1 MAERPHRSN
10 RNPRYANRNNDC
22 NNNNNE
28 DTPPPA
34 RVGLSREDLM
44 AIATIVATTLQGMS
58 HLNTNTNQP
67 PPPPPPNGIKHH
79 YESLR
84 RNRVPTFDGNPDPEV
99 GQGWLKNI
107 ETQLQLLEVPNEL
120 KVTVV
125 TPFLE
130 EKAAKWWETISA
142 NMTEVG
148 PITWQRFREAFLK
161 QYYPSELRLKLLSE
175 FENFTQTPDMSVV
188 EYTSK
193 FNSLGTYAPAIMADD
208 ILKMHRFKRG
218 LNRRI
223 QSALAVY
230 QPTSFDDLMGAAIR
244 AETDI
249 KSREDENKN
258 KRPLTGQSFQGK
270 QPVKRSNQSSGPFK
284 RTPSNSTTT
293 FSSIKPCPLC
303 NYRHIGECRR
313 NTGAC
318 FNCGKMGH
326 RIANCPE
333 PLKKMTWSNTNATP
347 NKPKENKTNARMFA
361 ITQEEADDA
370 NDVVAGTIIINKISA
385 YVLFDCGATHSF
397 ISKRYTKKLGL
408 IPEILVEP
416 FRIATPTS
424 KTIETH
430 KIHRNCI
437 VYINEH
443 TFNAELI
450 QVNMVEFDVILG
462 MDWLSK
468 SHAIVDCRRKIIKLR
483 TPSQKEITYHG
494 KAKKRKFLLSA
505 SQTWKAMKSGEIV
518 YLAMVNEVKE
528 GVELKIEDIPVVQ
541 KFSDV
546 FPEELPG
553 MVPDREIEF
562 EINLVLGAT
571 PISKAPYR
579 MAPAELNELKEQ
591 LQELLD
597 KKQIRPTAFM
607 DLMNRVFKPFL
618 DKFVVVFI
626 DDILVYSPSEEDH
639 KEHLHLTLQMLREK
653 ELYAKFKKCEFW
665 LKSVTFLGHII
676 SKEGVSVDPKKV
688 EAITGWPRPKAVT
701 EIRSFLGLA
710 GYYRKFVEGFS
721 SIATPLTKLTQK
733 NSKFN
738 WSEEC
743 EKSFQTLKEKLASTP
758 VLVLHTEDKS
768 FTIYSDASKEG
779 LGCVRMQE
787 GRVIAYASRQLKP
800 YEKNY
805 PGHDLELAAVVFA
818 LKIWRHYLYGAKCEI
833 FTDHQSL
840 KYLFTQKELNMRQRR
855 WIELLKDYDLTIS
868 YHPGK
873 ADKVADALSRKNM
886 VKVIL
891 ASLSAQPC
899 FQETVKLRQNQDPT
913 LTKLKEQFKEK
924 KSQDLHIDEKGVLWM
939 KGRLCVPNIENL

>member
-1 MAERPHRSN
+1 MESN
-10 RNPRYANRNNDC
+10 
-22 NNNNNE
+22 
-28 DTPPPA
+28 
-34 RVGLSREDLM
+34 
-44 AIATIVATTLQGMS
+44 TIMNLFGGT
-58 HLNTNTNQP
+58 
-67 PPPPPPNGIKHH
+67 
-79 YESLR
+79 ESQQ
-84 RNRVPTFDGNPDPEV
+84 FDGNPDPEV

-161 QYYPSELRLKLLSE
+161 QYYPAELRLKLLSE

-218 LNRRI
+218 LNSHI

-230 QPTSFDDLMGAAIR
+230 QPTGFVDLMGAAIR

-249 KSREDENKN
+249 KRREDENKN
-258 KRPLTGQSFQGK
+258 KRPLTGQAFQGK

-284 RTPSNSTTT
+284 GTPSNSTTT

-347 NKPKENKTNARMFA
+347 NKPKENKTNARMFV

-370 NDVVAGTIIINKISA
+370 NDVVAGTIIINKIAA

-397 ISKRYTKKLGL
+397 ISKRFTKKLGL

-494 KAKKRKFLLSA
+494 KAKKRKSLLSA

-541 KFSDV
+541 EFSDV

-562 EINLVLGAT
+562 EINLVPGAT
-571 PISKAPYR
+571 PISKTPYR

-591 LQELLD
+591 LQE
-597 KKQIRPTAFM
+597 
-607 DLMNRVFKPFL
+607 VFKPFL

-639 KEHLHLTLQMLREK
+639 KAHLQLTLQMLREK

-688 EAITGWPRPKAVT
+688 EAITGWPRPKTVT

-758 VLVLHTEDKS
+758 VLVLPTEDKS

-779 LGCVRMQE
+779 LGCVLTKE

-805 PGHDLELAAVVFA
+805 LTHDLELAAVVFA

-873 ADKVADALSRKNM
+873 ANKVADALSRKNM
-886 VKVIL
+886 GKVIL

-899 FQETVKLRQNQDPT
+899 LQETIKLRQNQDPA
-913 LTKLKEQFKEK
+913 LKKT
-924 KSQDLHIDEKGVLWM
+924 
-939 KGRLCVPNIENL
+939 

>member
-1 MAERPHRSN
+1 
-10 RNPRYANRNNDC
+10 
-22 NNNNNE
+22 
-28 DTPPPA
+28 
-34 RVGLSREDLM
+34 
-44 AIATIVATTLQGMS
+44 
-58 HLNTNTNQP
+58 
-67 PPPPPPNGIKHH
+67 
-79 YESLR
+79 
-84 RNRVPTFDGNPDPEV
+84 
-99 GQGWLKNI
+99 
-107 ETQLQLLEVPNEL
+107 
-120 KVTVV
+120 
-125 TPFLE
+125 
-130 EKAAKWWETISA
+130 
-142 NMTEVG
+142 MTEVG

-161 QYYPSELRLKLLSE
+161 QYYPAELRLKLLSE

-188 EYTSK
+188 EYTFK

-218 LNRRI
+218 LNSHI

-230 QPTSFDDLMGAAIR
+230 QSTGFDDLMGAATR

-249 KSREDENKN
+249 KRREDENKN
-258 KRPLTGQSFQGK
+258 KRPLTVQSFQGK
-270 QPVKRSNQSSGPFK
+270 QQVKRSNQSSGPFK
-284 RTPSNSTTT
+284 GTPSNSTTT

-303 NYRHIGECRR
+303 NYRHIEECRK

-361 ITQEEADDA
+361 ITQEEADEA

-385 YVLFDCGATHSF
+385 YVLFDCDATHSF
-397 ISKRYTKKLGL
+397 ISKRFTKKLGL
-408 IPEILVEP
+408 IPEILVESS
-416 FRIATPTS
+416 S

-468 SHAIVDCRRKIIKLR
+468 SHAIVNCRRKIIKLR

-494 KAKKRKFLLSA
+494 KAKKRKSLLSA

-528 GVELKIEDIPVVQ
+528 GVKLKIEDIPVVQ
-541 KFSDV
+541 EFLDF

-562 EINLVLGAT
+562 EINLVPGAT

-591 LQELLD
+591 LQELYPLPRIDDLFDQLKGATVFSKLD
-597 KKQIRPTAFM
+597 LRTGDHQLKVKPEDVPKTAFRTRYGHYEFTVMSFGLINAPVAFM
-607 DLMNRVFKPFL
+607 DLMNKVFKPFL

-626 DDILVYSPSEEDH
+626 DDIFLYSPSEVDR

-676 SKEGVSVDPKKV
+676 SKEGVSVDHKKV
-688 EAITGWPRPKAVT
+688 EAITGWPRPKTVT

-721 SIATPLTKLTQK
+721 SIATSLTKLTQK

-758 VLVLHTEDKS
+758 VLVLPTEDKS

-779 LGCVRMQE
+779 LGCVLMQE
-787 GRVIAYASRQLKP
+787 GRVISYASRQLKP

-805 PGHDLELAAVVFA
+805 PTHNLELAAVVFA

-833 FTDHQSL
+833 FTYHQSL

-868 YHPGK
+868 YHPDK
-873 ADKVADALSRKNM
+873 TNKVADVLSRKNM
-886 VKVIL
+886 GKVIL
-891 ASLSAQPC
+891 ASFSAQPC
-899 FQETVKLRQNQDPT
+899 LQETIKLRQNQDPI
-913 LTKLKEQFKEK
+913 LTKLKEQVKEK
-924 KSQDLHIDEKGVLWM
+924 KSQDLHIDEKGVL
-939 KGRLCVPNIENL
+939 

>member
-22 NNNNNE
+22 NNNNSE
-28 DTPPPA
+28 DTPPAA

-161 QYYPSELRLKLLSE
+161 QYYPPELRLKLLSE

-218 LNRRI
+218 LNSRI

-230 QPTSFDDLMGAAIR
+230 QPTGFDDLMGAAIR

-249 KSREDENKN
+249 KRREDENKN

-270 QPVKRSNQSSGPFK
+270 QPVKR
-284 RTPSNSTTT
+284 
-293 FSSIKPCPLC
+293 
-303 NYRHIGECRR
+303 R

-318 FNCGKMGH
+318 FNCEKMGH

-333 PLKKMTWSNTNATP
+333 PLKKMTWSDTNATP
-347 NKPKENKTNARMFA
+347 NKPKENKTNARVFA

-370 NDVVAGTIIINKISA
+370 NNDVAGTIIINKISA

-397 ISKRYTKKLGL
+397 ISKRFTKKLGL

-494 KAKKRKFLLSA
+494 KAKKRKSLLSA

-518 YLAMVNEVKE
+518 YLAMVNEVK
-528 GVELKIEDIPVVQ
+528 
-541 KFSDV
+541 
-546 FPEELPG
+546 
-553 MVPDREIEF
+553 
-562 EINLVLGAT
+562 
-571 PISKAPYR
+571 
-579 MAPAELNELKEQ
+579 
-591 LQELLD
+591 
-597 KKQIRPTAFM
+597 
-607 DLMNRVFKPFL
+607 
-618 DKFVVVFI
+618 
-626 DDILVYSPSEEDH
+626 
-639 KEHLHLTLQMLREK
+639 
-653 ELYAKFKKCEFW
+653 
-665 LKSVTFLGHII
+665 
-676 SKEGVSVDPKKV
+676 
-688 EAITGWPRPKAVT
+688 
-701 EIRSFLGLA
+701 
-710 GYYRKFVEGFS
+710 
-721 SIATPLTKLTQK
+721 
-733 NSKFN
+733 
-738 WSEEC
+738 
-743 EKSFQTLKEKLASTP
+743 
-758 VLVLHTEDKS
+758 
-768 FTIYSDASKEG
+768 
-779 LGCVRMQE
+779 
-787 GRVIAYASRQLKP
+787 
-800 YEKNY
+800 
-805 PGHDLELAAVVFA
+805 
-818 LKIWRHYLYGAKCEI
+818 
-833 FTDHQSL
+833 
-840 KYLFTQKELNMRQRR
+840 
-855 WIELLKDYDLTIS
+855 
-868 YHPGK
+868 
-873 ADKVADALSRKNM
+873 
-886 VKVIL
+886 
-891 ASLSAQPC
+891 
-899 FQETVKLRQNQDPT
+899 
-913 LTKLKEQFKEK
+913 
-924 KSQDLHIDEKGVLWM
+924 
-939 KGRLCVPNIENL
+939 

>member
-1 MAERPHRSN
+1 
-10 RNPRYANRNNDC
+10 
-22 NNNNNE
+22 
-28 DTPPPA
+28 
-34 RVGLSREDLM
+34 
-44 AIATIVATTLQGMS
+44 
-58 HLNTNTNQP
+58 
-67 PPPPPPNGIKHH
+67 
-79 YESLR
+79 
-84 RNRVPTFDGNPDPEV
+84 
-99 GQGWLKNI
+99 
-107 ETQLQLLEVPNEL
+107 
-120 KVTVV
+120 
-125 TPFLE
+125 
-130 EKAAKWWETISA
+130 
-142 NMTEVG
+142 MTEVG
-148 PITWQRFREAFLK
+148 PITWKRFREAFLK
-161 QYYPSELRLKLLSE
+161 QYYPAELRLKLLSE
-175 FENFTQTPDMSVV
+175 FENFTQTPDMSIV

-218 LNRRI
+218 LNSCI

-249 KSREDENKN
+249 KRREDENKN
-258 KRPLTGQSFQGK
+258 KRPLTGQSFQD
-270 QPVKRSNQSSGPFK
+270 
-284 RTPSNSTTT
+284 
-293 FSSIKPCPLC
+293 
-303 NYRHIGECRR
+303 
-313 NTGAC
+313 
-318 FNCGKMGH
+318 
-326 RIANCPE
+326 
-333 PLKKMTWSNTNATP
+333 TNATP
-347 NKPKENKTNARMFA
+347 NRPKENKINARMFS
-361 ITQEEADDA
+361 ITQEETDDA

-385 YVLFDCGATHSF
+385 YVLFNCGATHSF
-397 ISKRYTKKLGL
+397 ISKRFTKKLGL
-408 IPEILVEP
+408 IPEILVES

-462 MDWLSK
+462 MHWLSK

-494 KAKKRKFLLSA
+494 KAKKRKSLLSA
-505 SQTWKAMKSGEIV
+505 SQTWKTMKSGEIV

-541 KFSDV
+541 EFSDV
-546 FPEELPG
+546 FPEGLPG
-553 MVPDREIEF
+553 MVPDREIEL
-562 EINLVLGAT
+562 EINLV
-571 PISKAPYR
+571 P
-579 MAPAELNELKEQ
+579 
-591 LQELLD
+591 
-597 KKQIRPTAFM
+597 AFM

-688 EAITGWPRPKAVT
+688 EAITGWPRPETVT

-721 SIATPLTKLTQK
+721 SIATPLTKLTQN

-758 VLVLHTEDKS
+758 VLVL
-768 FTIYSDASKEG
+768 
-779 LGCVRMQE
+779 
-787 GRVIAYASRQLKP
+787 
-800 YEKNY
+800 
-805 PGHDLELAAVVFA
+805 
-818 LKIWRHYLYGAKCEI
+818 
-833 FTDHQSL
+833 
-840 KYLFTQKELNMRQRR
+840 
-855 WIELLKDYDLTIS
+855 
-868 YHPGK
+868 
-873 ADKVADALSRKNM
+873 
-886 VKVIL
+886 
-891 ASLSAQPC
+891 
-899 FQETVKLRQNQDPT
+899 PT
-913 LTKLKEQFKEK
+913 
-924 KSQDLHIDEKGVLWM
+924 
-939 KGRLCVPNIENL
+939 